1 MNIVRVKDK
10 ITEFSAIFS
19 NVHFFEPLGIS
30 SLEVYTIFTIK
41 YFNFIYVSDDFTE
54 MGSII
59 SNLAEIYNNEYTT
72 KVGLLLMDYNPI
84 ENYNSNE
91 TETSTTENTT
101 TSGNENTTT
110 TTTNSTTENNEETT
124 NKVSPYDS
132 ENFSN
137 DNNSNSSNTSSVN
150 GTDTTSIS
158 DSGNISSNGKLTRT
172 LTRKGNIG
180 VTTTQQMI
188 ESEYE
193 LRAKNLV
200 FEFLEKVSKFILL
213 EYIN

>member
-1 MNIVRVKDK
+1 MKIVRVKDK
-10 ITEFSAIFS
+10 ITEFSPIFS
-19 NVHFFEPLGIS
+19 NVHFFEPLNIS
-30 SLEVYTIFTIK
+30 AVDLFNIFNMK
-41 YFNFIYVSDDFTE
+41 YYSFIYISDDVIE
-54 MGSII
+54 IGGII
-59 SNLAEIYNNEYTT
+59 SNLSKVYENEYTA
-72 KVGLLLMDYNPI
+72 KVNLLLTDYNPI
-84 ENYNSNE
+84 ENYNSTE
-91 TETSTTENTT
+91 TETTTTENATT
-101 TSGNENTTT
+101 TGNENTTT
-110 TTTNSTTENNEETT
+110 STTNSTTENSGETK

-137 DNNSNSSNTSSVN
+137 DNNTNSSNTSNIN
-150 GTDTTSIS
+150 GTDTTSTT
-158 DSGNISSNGKLTRT
+158 DSGNMSSKGTTSRT
-172 LTRKGNIG
+172 FSRKGNIG

>member
-41 YFNFIYVSDDFTE
+41 YFNFIYISDDFTE
-54 MGSII
+54 LGSII
-59 SNLAEIYNNEYTT
+59 SNLSEIYNNEYTT
-72 KVGLLLMDYNPI
+72 KVTLLLTDYNPI
-84 ENYNSNE
+84 ENYNSSE
-91 TETSTTENTT
+91 TETSTNVTTT
-101 TSGNENTTT
+101 TSGTENTTT
-110 TTTNSTTENNEETT
+110 TTTSSRTENSGETT

-137 DNNSNSSNTSSVN
+137 DNNSNSSNTSNVN
-150 GTDTTSIS
+150 GTDSTTIS
-158 DSGNISSNGKLTRT
+158 DSGNISSNGTISRT

>member
-10 ITEFSAIFS
+10 ITDYSAIFS

-30 SLEVYTIFTIK
+30 SIEVYTTFTIK
-41 YFNFIYVSDDFTE
+41 YFNFIYISSDVTE
-54 MGSII
+54 VASII
-59 SNLAEIYNNEYTT
+59 SNLSEIYNNEYTT

-84 ENYNSNE
+84 ENYNSSE
-91 TETSTTENTT
+91 TESTSSENTT

-110 TTTNSTTENNEETT
+110 TTTNSTTENSGDTT

-132 ENFSN
+132 ENFNN
-137 DNNSNSSNTSSVN
+137 DNNTTTTNTTTDN
-150 GTDTTSIS
+150 ATDTTTIN
-158 DSGNISSNGKLTRT
+158 DSGNISSNGTLTRT

>member
-10 ITEFSAIFS
+10 ITEFSALFS

-30 SLEVYTIFTIK
+30 SSEVYTTFTIK
-41 YFNFIYVSDDFTE
+41 YFNFIYISDDFTE
-54 MGSII
+54 IGSII
-59 SNLAEIYNNEYTT
+59 SNLSEIYNNEYTT
-72 KVGLLLMDYNPI
+72 KVSLLLKDYNPI
-84 ENYNSNE
+84 ENYNSTE
-91 TETSTTENTT
+91 TETTTTENATT
-101 TSGNENTTT
+101 TGNENTTT
-110 TTTNSTTENNEETT
+110 TTTNSSSENTGAST

-132 ENFSN
+132 ENFNN
-137 DNNSNSSNTSSVN
+137 DNNTTTINTTTGN
-150 GTDTTSIS
+150 ATDTTTIN
-158 DSGNISSNGKLTRT
+158 DTGNMSSNGTSSRT

-200 FEFLEKVSKFILL
+200 FEFLEKASKFILL

>member
-10 ITEFSAIFS
+10 IIDFSAIFS

-30 SLEVYTIFTIK
+30 SIEVYTIFTIK
-41 YFNFIYVSDDFTE
+41 YFNFIYVSDDLTE
-54 MGSII
+54 IGSII

-84 ENYNSNE
+84 ENYNSSE
-91 TETSTTENTT
+91 TETTTSENTT

-110 TTTNSTTENNEETT
+110 TTTNSTTENSGETT

-132 ENFSN
+132 ENFNN
-137 DNNSNSSNTSSVN
+137 DNNTTTTNTTTGN
-150 GTDTTSIS
+150 ATDTTSIN
-158 DSGNISSNGKLTRT
+158 DSGNMSSNGTSSRT

>member
-1 MNIVRVKDK
+1 MNIVRVNDK
-10 ITEFSAIFS
+10 IVEYNGIFS

-41 YFNFIYVSDDFTE
+41 YFNFIYISSDFTE
-54 MGSII
+54 VASII
-59 SNLAEIYNNEYTT
+59 SNLAEIYNNEYTS
-72 KVGLLLMDYNPI
+72 KVSLLLTDYNPI
-84 ENYNSNE
+84 ENYNSSE
-91 TETSTTENTT
+91 TETSISENTT

-110 TTTNSTTENNEETT
+110 TTTNSTTENSGETT

-132 ENFSN
+132 ENFNN
-137 DNNSNSSNTSSVN
+137 DNTSNSSNTTNVN
-150 GTDTTSIS
+150 GTDTSSIT
-158 DSGNISSNGKLTRT
+158 DSGNISSNGSITRT

>member
-10 ITEFSAIFS
+10 ITDFSAIFS

-30 SLEVYTIFTIK
+30 SIEVYTTFTFK
-41 YFNFIYVSDDFTE
+41 YFNFIYISSDVTE
-54 MGSII
+54 VASII

-72 KVGLLLMDYNPI
+72 KVSMLLMDYNPI
-84 ENYNSNE
+84 ENYNSSE
-91 TETSTTENTT
+91 TESTTSENTT

-110 TTTNSTTENNEETT
+110 TTTNSTTENNGETT

-137 DNNSNSSNTSSVN
+137 DNNSNSSNTSTVN
-150 GTDTTSIS
+150 GTDTTSIT
-158 DSGNISSNGKLTRT
+158 DSGNISSNGTLSRT

>member
-10 ITEFSAIFS
+10 ITDFSAIFS

-30 SLEVYTIFTIK
+30 SSEVYTTFTFK
-41 YFNFIYVSDDFTE
+41 YFNFIYISSDVTE
-54 MGSII
+54 VASII

-72 KVGLLLMDYNPI
+72 KVSMLLMDYNPI
-84 ENYNSNE
+84 ENYNSTE
-91 TETSTTENTT
+91 TETTTTENATT
-101 TSGNENTTT
+101 TGNENTTT
-110 TTTNSTTENNEETT
+110 STTNSTNENSGVTT
-124 NKVSPYDS
+124 NKISPYDS
-132 ENFSN
+132 ENFNN
-137 DNNSNSSNTSSVN
+137 DNNTTTTNTTTGN
-150 GTDTTSIS
+150 ATDTTTIN
-158 DSGNISSNGKLTRT
+158 DSGNMSSNGTTSRMF
-172 LTRKGNIG
+172 TRKGNIG

>member
-59 SNLAEIYNNEYTT
+59 SNLSEIYNNEYTT
-72 KVGLLLMDYNPI
+72 KVGLLLKDYDPI
-84 ENYNSNE
+84 ENYNSIE
-91 TETSTTENTT
+91 TESTTSENTT

-110 TTTNSTTENNEETT
+110 TTTNSTTENSGDTT

-132 ENFSN
+132 ENFNN
-137 DNNSNSSNTSSVN
+137 DNNTTTTNTTIGN
-150 GTDTTSIS
+150 ATDTTTIN
-158 DSGNISSNGKLTRT
+158 DSGNMSSNGTSSRT

>member
-30 SLEVYTIFTIK
+30 SLELYTIFTIK
-41 YFNFIYVSDDFTE
+41 YFNFIYVSDDLTE

-59 SNLAEIYNNEYTT
+59 SNLSEIYNNEYTT

-84 ENYNSNE
+84 ENYNSTESE
-91 TETSTTENTT
+91 TTTTENATT
-101 TSGNENTTT
+101 TGNENTTT
-110 TTTNSTTENNEETT
+110 TTTNSTSENNGVTT

-137 DNNSNSSNTSSVN
+137 DNNSNSSNTTTVN
-150 GTDTTSIS
+150 GTDSTSIT
-158 DSGNISSNGKLTRT
+158 DSGNISSNGTLTRT

-200 FEFLEKVSKFILL
+200 FEFLEKVSRFILL

>member
-41 YFNFIYVSDDFTE
+41 YFNFIYVSGDLTE

-59 SNLAEIYNNEYTT
+59 SNLSEIYNNEYTT
-72 KVGLLLMDYNPI
+72 KVGLLLSNYNPI
-84 ENYNSNE
+84 ENYNSTE
-91 TETSTTENTT
+91 TESTTSENTT

-110 TTTNSTTENNEETT
+110 TTTNSTTENSGDTT

-132 ENFSN
+132 ENFNN
-137 DNNSNSSNTSSVN
+137 DNNTTTTNTT
-150 GTDTTSIS
+150 TDNATDITTIN
-158 DSGNISSNGKLTRT
+158 DSGNISSNGSLTRT

>member
-10 ITEFSAIFS
+10 IIEFSAIFS

-41 YFNFIYVSDDFTE
+41 YFNFIYISDDFTE
-54 MGSII
+54 LGSII

-72 KVGLLLMDYNPI
+72 KVGLLLKDYNPI
-84 ENYNSNE
+84 ENYNSSE
-91 TETSTTENTT
+91 TETSTSENTT

-110 TTTNSTTENNEETT
+110 TTTNSTTENNGDTT

-132 ENFSN
+132 ENFNN
-137 DNNSNSSNTSSVN
+137 DNNTTTTNTTTGN
-150 GTDTTSIS
+150 ATDTTTIN
-158 DSGNISSNGKLTRT
+158 DSGNISSNGRLTRT

-200 FEFLEKVSKFILL
+200 FEFLEKASKFILL
-213 EYIN
+213 GYIN

>member
-30 SLEVYTIFTIK
+30 SLEVYTTFTIK
-41 YFNFIYVSDDFTE
+41 YFNFIYISDDLTE
-54 MGSII
+54 VASII

-72 KVGLLLMDYNPI
+72 KVGLLLKDYNPI
-84 ENYNSNE
+84 ENYNSSE
-91 TETSTTENTT
+91 TETTTSENATT
-101 TSGNENTTT
+101 TGSENTTT
-110 TTTNSTTENNEETT
+110 TTTNSTTEDSGLST

-132 ENFSN
+132 ENFNN
-137 DNNSNSSNTSSVN
+137 DNSTTTTNTTTGN
-150 GTDTTSIS
+150 ATDTTTIN
-158 DSGNISSNGKLTRT
+158 DTGNMSSNGTTSRT

>member
-41 YFNFIYVSDDFTE
+41 YFNFIYISDDFTE
-54 MGSII
+54 LGSII
-59 SNLAEIYNNEYTT
+59 SNLSEIYNNEYTT
-72 KVGLLLMDYNPI
+72 KVGLLLKDYNPI
-84 ENYNSNE
+84 ENYNSSE
-91 TETSTTENTT
+91 TETVTSENATT
-101 TSGNENTTT
+101 TGNENTTT
-110 TTTNSTTENNEETT
+110 TTTNSTSENSGEST

-132 ENFSN
+132 ENFNN
-137 DNNSNSSNTSSVN
+137 DNNTTTTNTTTGN
-150 GTDTTSIS
+150 TTDTTTIN
-158 DSGNISSNGKLTRT
+158 DSGNMSSNGTSSRT

-200 FEFLEKVSKFILL
+200 FEFLEKVSRFILL

>member
-10 ITEFSAIFS
+10 ITDFSAIFS

-30 SLEVYTIFTIK
+30 SIEVYTTFTIK
-41 YFNFIYVSDDFTE
+41 YFNFIYISSDVTE
-54 MGSII
+54 VASII

-84 ENYNSNE
+84 ENYNSTE
-91 TETSTTENTT
+91 TESTTSENTT

-110 TTTNSTTENNEETT
+110 TTTNSTTENSGDTT

-132 ENFSN
+132 ENFNN
-137 DNNSNSSNTSSVN
+137 DNNTTTTNTTTGN
-150 GTDTTSIS
+150 ATDTTTIN
-158 DSGNISSNGKLTRT
+158 DNGNISSNGTSSRT

-200 FEFLEKVSKFILL
+200 FEFLEKVSRFILL

>member
-30 SLEVYTIFTIK
+30 SLEVYTTFTIK
-41 YFNFIYVSDDFTE
+41 YFNFIYISSDVTE
-54 MGSII
+54 VASII
-59 SNLAEIYNNEYTT
+59 SNLSEIYNNEYTT

-84 ENYNSNE
+84 ENYNSSE
-91 TETSTTENTT
+91 TESTSSENTT

-110 TTTNSTTENNEETT
+110 TTTNSTTENSGDTT

-132 ENFSN
+132 ENFNN
-137 DNNSNSSNTSSVN
+137 DNNTTTTNTTTDN
-150 GTDTTSIS
+150 ATDTTTIN
-158 DSGNISSNGKLTRT
+158 DSGNISSNGTLTRT

>member
-41 YFNFIYVSDDFTE
+41 YFNFIYISDDFTE
-54 MGSII
+54 LGSII
-59 SNLAEIYNNEYTT
+59 SNLSEIYNNEYTT
-72 KVGLLLMDYNPI
+72 KVSMLLMDYNPI
-84 ENYNSNE
+84 ENYNSSE

-101 TSGNENTTT
+101 TSGNKNTTT
-110 TTTNSTTENNEETT
+110 TTTNSTTENNGVTT

-137 DNNSNSSNTSSVN
+137 DNNSNSSNTSTVN
-150 GTDTTSIS
+150 GTDSTSIT
-158 DSGNISSNGKLTRT
+158 DSGNISSNGSLTRT

>member
-10 ITEFSAIFS
+10 ITDFSAIFS

-30 SLEVYTIFTIK
+30 SVEVYTIFTIK
-41 YFNFIYVSDDFTE
+41 YFNFIYISSDVTE
-54 MGSII
+54 VASII
-59 SNLAEIYNNEYTT
+59 SNLSEIYNNEYTT

-84 ENYNSNE
+84 ENYNSTE
-91 TETSTTENTT
+91 TESTTSENTT

-110 TTTNSTTENNEETT
+110 TTTNSTTENSGETT
-124 NKVSPYDS
+124 NKVSPYDN
-132 ENFSN
+132 ENFNN
-137 DNNSNSSNTSSVN
+137 DNNTTTTNTTTGN
-150 GTDTTSIS
+150 ATDTTTIN
-158 DSGNISSNGKLTRT
+158 DSGNMSSNGTLSRT

>member
-10 ITEFSAIFS
+10 ITDFSAIFS

-30 SLEVYTIFTIK
+30 SLEVYTTFTIK
-41 YFNFIYVSDDFTE
+41 YFNFIYISSDVTE
-54 MGSII
+54 VASII

-72 KVGLLLMDYNPI
+72 KVSMLLMDYNPI
-84 ENYNSNE
+84 ENYNSSE
-91 TETSTTENTT
+91 TESTTTENTT

-110 TTTNSTTENNEETT
+110 TTTNSTTENSGEVT

-132 ENFSN
+132 ENFNN
-137 DNNSNSSNTSSVN
+137 DNNTTTTNTTTGN
-150 GTDTTSIS
+150 ATDTTTIN
-158 DSGNISSNGKLTRT
+158 DSGNMSSNGTSSRT

>member
-19 NVHFFEPLGIS
+19 NVHFFEPLSIS
-30 SLEVYTIFTIK
+30 STEVYTTFTIK
-41 YFNFIYVSDDFTE
+41 YFNFIYISDDFTE
-54 MGSII
+54 LGSII
-59 SNLAEIYNNEYTT
+59 SNLSEIYNNEYTT
-72 KVGLLLMDYNPI
+72 KVSLLLTDYNPI
-84 ENYNSNE
+84 ENYNSTE
-91 TETSTTENTT
+91 TESTTSENTT

-110 TTTNSTTENNEETT
+110 TTTNSTTENSGDTT

-132 ENFSN
+132 ENFNN
-137 DNNSNSSNTSSVN
+137 DNNTTTTNTTTGN
-150 GTDTTSIS
+150 ATDTTTIN
-158 DSGNISSNGKLTRT
+158 DSGNISSNGTLTRT

>member
-10 ITEFSAIFS
+10 IIDFSAIFS

-41 YFNFIYVSDDFTE
+41 YFNFIYISDDFTE
-54 MGSII
+54 LGSII
-59 SNLAEIYNNEYTT
+59 SNLSEIYNNEYTT
-72 KVGLLLMDYNPI
+72 KVSLLLTDYNPI
-84 ENYNSNE
+84 ENYNSTE
-91 TETSTTENTT
+91 TESTTSENTT

-110 TTTNSTTENNEETT
+110 TTTNSTTENSGETT

-137 DNNSNSSNTSSVN
+137 DNNSNSSNTSTVN
-150 GTDTTSIS
+150 GTDSTSIT
-158 DSGNISSNGKLTRT
+158 DSGNISSNGTLTRT

>member
-10 ITEFSAIFS
+10 IIDYNGIFS

-41 YFNFIYVSDDFTE
+41 YFNFIYISDDFTE
-54 MGSII
+54 LGSII
-59 SNLAEIYNNEYTT
+59 SNLSEIYNNEYTT
-72 KVGLLLMDYNPI
+72 KVSLLLTDYNPI
-84 ENYNSNE
+84 ENYNSSE
-91 TETSTTENTT
+91 TESTSSENTT
-101 TSGNENTTT
+101 SSGNENTTT
-110 TTTNSTTENNEETT
+110 TTTNSTTENSGDTT

-132 ENFSN
+132 ENFNN
-137 DNNSNSSNTSSVN
+137 DNNTTTTNTTTGN
-150 GTDTTSIS
+150 ATDTTTIN
-158 DSGNISSNGKLTRT
+158 DKGNISSNGTLTRT

>member
-1 MNIVRVKDK
+1 MNITRVKDK
-10 ITEFSAIFS
+10 ITDFSAIFS
-19 NVHFFEPLGIS
+19 NVHFFESLGIS
-30 SLEVYTIFTIK
+30 SSELYTSFTFK
-41 YFNFIYVSDDFTE
+41 YFNFIYISDDLTE
-54 MGSII
+54 LGSII
-59 SNLAEIYNNEYTT
+59 SNLSEIYNNEYTT
-72 KVGLLLMDYNPI
+72 KVGLLLKDYNPI
-84 ENYNSNE
+84 ENYNSSE
-91 TETSTTENTT
+91 TESTTSENTT

-110 TTTNSTTENNEETT
+110 TTTNSTTENSGETT

-137 DNNSNSSNTSSVN
+137 DNNSNSSNTSTVN
-150 GTDTTSIS
+150 GTDSTSIT
-158 DSGNISSNGKLTRT
+158 DSGNISSNGTLTRT

>member
-1 MNIVRVKDK
+1 MNIERVNDK
-10 ITEFSAIFS
+10 IAEFSAIFS

-30 SLEVYTIFTIK
+30 SVELYTTFTIK
-41 YFNFIYVSDDFTE
+41 YFNFIYISDDVTE
-54 MGSII
+54 VASII

-72 KVGLLLMDYNPI
+72 KVSMLLMDYNPI
-84 ENYNSNE
+84 ENYNSTE
-91 TETSTTENTT
+91 TESTTSENTT
-101 TSGNENTTT
+101 SSGNENTTT
-110 TTTNSTTENNEETT
+110 TTTNSTTENSGDTT

-132 ENFSN
+132 ENFNN
-137 DNNSNSSNTSSVN
+137 DNNTTTTNTTTGN
-150 GTDTTSIS
+150 ATDTTTIN
-158 DSGNISSNGKLTRT
+158 DSGNMSSNGTSSRT

>member
-1 MNIVRVKDK
+1 MNIMRVKDK

-30 SLEVYTIFTIK
+30 SNEVYTIFTIK
-41 YFNFIYVSDDFTE
+41 YFNFIYISDDLTE
-54 MGSII
+54 LGSII
-59 SNLAEIYNNEYTT
+59 SNLSEIYNNEYTT
-72 KVGLLLMDYNPI
+72 KVSLLLTDYNPI
-84 ENYNSNE
+84 ENYNSSE
-91 TETSTTENTT
+91 TETSTNETTT
-101 TSGNENTTT
+101 TSGTENTTT
-110 TTTNSTTENNEETT
+110 TTTNSTTENTGETT

-137 DNNSNSSNTSSVN
+137 DNNSNSSSTSTVN
-150 GTDTTSIS
+150 GTDSTSIT
-158 DSGNISSNGKLTRT
+158 DSGNISSNGTLTRT

>member
-1 MNIVRVKDK
+1 MNIARVKDK
-10 ITEFSAIFS
+10 ITDFSAIFS

-30 SLEVYTIFTIK
+30 SSEVYTTFTFK
-41 YFNFIYVSDDFTE
+41 YFNFIYISSDVTE
-54 MGSII
+54 VASII

-72 KVGLLLMDYNPI
+72 KVSMLLMDYNPI
-84 ENYNSNE
+84 ENYNSSE
-91 TETSTTENTT
+91 TETTTSENSTTT
-101 TSGNENTTT
+101 GNENTTT
-110 TTTNSTTENNEETT
+110 TTTNSTTENSGETT

-132 ENFSN
+132 ENFNN
-137 DNNSNSSNTSSVN
+137 DNNTTTTNTTN
-150 GTDTTSIS
+150 GNATDTTTIN
-158 DSGNISSNGKLTRT
+158 DSGNMSSNGSITRT

>member
-10 ITEFSAIFS
+10 ITDFSAIFS

-30 SLEVYTIFTIK
+30 SLEVYTTFTIK
-41 YFNFIYVSDDFTE
+41 YFNFIYISSDVTE
-54 MGSII
+54 VASII

-72 KVGLLLMDYNPI
+72 KVSMLLMDYNPI
-84 ENYNSNE
+84 ENYNSSE
-91 TETSTTENTT
+91 TETSTSENTT

-110 TTTNSTTENNEETT
+110 TTTNSTTKNSGDTT

-132 ENFSN
+132 ENFNN
-137 DNNSNSSNTSSVN
+137 DNNTTTTNTTTGN
-150 GTDTTSIS
+150 ATDTTTIN
-158 DSGNISSNGKLTRT
+158 DSGNISSNGTSSRT

-200 FEFLEKVSKFILL
+200 FEFLEKVSRFILL

>member
-41 YFNFIYVSDDFTE
+41 YFNFIYVSDDLTE

-59 SNLAEIYNNEYTT
+59 SNLSEIYNNEYTT

-84 ENYNSNE
+84 ENYNSSE
-91 TETSTTENTT
+91 TETTTSENATT
-101 TSGNENTTT
+101 TGNENTTT
-110 TTTNSTTENNEETT
+110 TTSNSTTENSGETT

-132 ENFSN
+132 ENFNN
-137 DNNSNSSNTSSVN
+137 DNNTTTTNTTT
-150 GTDTTSIS
+150 GTATDTTTIN
-158 DSGNISSNGKLTRT
+158 DSGNMSSNGTSSRT

>member
-1 MNIVRVKDK
+1 MKIVRVKDK
-10 ITEFSAIFS
+10 ITEFSPIFS
-19 NVHFFEPLGIS
+19 NVHFFEPLNIS
-30 SLEVYTIFTIK
+30 AVDLFNIFNMK
-41 YFNFIYVSDDFTE
+41 YYSFIYISDDVIE
-54 MGSII
+54 ISSII
-59 SNLAEIYNNEYTT
+59 SNLSKVYENEYTT
-72 KVGLLLMDYNPI
+72 KVKMLLLEYNPI
-84 ENYNSNE
+84 ENYNSSE
-91 TETSTTENTT
+91 TETSSSENTT

-110 TTTNSTTENNEETT
+110 TTTNSTTENSGETT

>member
-59 SNLAEIYNNEYTT
+59 SNLSEIYNNEYTT
-72 KVGLLLMDYNPI
+72 KVGLLLKDYNPI
-84 ENYNSNE
+84 ENYNSTE
-91 TETSTTENTT
+91 TESTTSENTT

-110 TTTNSTTENNEETT
+110 TTTNSTTENSGDTT
-124 NKVSPYDS
+124 NRVSPYDS
-132 ENFSN
+132 ENFN
-137 DNNSNSSNTSSVN
+137 TDNNTTTTTTTTGNA
-150 GTDTTSIS
+150 TDTTTIN
-158 DSGNISSNGKLTRT
+158 DSGNMSSNGTSSRT

-180 VTTTQQMI
+180 VTITHQMI
-188 ESEYE
+188 EIEYE
-193 LRAKNLV
+193 KKKKNLV

>member
-10 ITEFSAIFS
+10 ITDFSAIFS

-41 YFNFIYVSDDFTE
+41 YFNFIYISDDFTE
-54 MGSII
+54 LGSII
-59 SNLAEIYNNEYTT
+59 SNLSEIYNNEYTT
-72 KVGLLLMDYNPI
+72 KVSMLLMDYNPI
-84 ENYNSNE
+84 ENYNSTE
-91 TETSTTENTT
+91 TESTTSENTT

-110 TTTNSTTENNEETT
+110 TTTNSTTENTGETT

-137 DNNSNSSNTSSVN
+137 DNNSNSSNTSTVN
-150 GTDTTSIS
+150 GTDSTSIT
-158 DSGNISSNGKLTRT
+158 DSGNISSNGTLTRT